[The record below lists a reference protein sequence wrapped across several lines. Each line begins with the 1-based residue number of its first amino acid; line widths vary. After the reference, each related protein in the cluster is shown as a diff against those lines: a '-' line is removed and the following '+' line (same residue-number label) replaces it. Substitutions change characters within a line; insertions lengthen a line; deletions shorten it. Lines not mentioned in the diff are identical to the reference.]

1 MRDFRDA
8 KAMAQTLREA
18 LTAKSVSLTH
28 SESLELVA
36 KVLGFRDWNV
46 LSARIQSEP
55 LPPDTNPLAPDANLD
70 TAIWVAATPAP
81 SGTALPVVPLRDV
94 VLFPHMIAP
103 IYAGRATTKQAVER
117 ATAADKRFLA
127 VTQRLAADDNPTRDA
142 LYSVGVTASVIDAM
156 PLADGTLRL
165 IVNCHQRAAIAHLAE
180 GPFLAAEIKP
190 IEETRGRDPEAFA
203 MSRTVLEKV
212 QARLNINLSSP
223 PYQRLLHITEP
234 GILADAVAPFLS
246 NDVSKRQDLLE
257 TTDVITRLEKIL
269 ALMKTDQQ
277 AA

>member
-8 KAMAQTLREA
+8 KAMAQTLREV

-46 LSARIQSEP
+46 LSARIQSERP
-55 LPPDTNPLAPDANLD
+55 SPDANLE
-70 TAIWVAATPAP
+70 TAIWANHFDAGIVTPA
-81 SGTALPVVPLRDV
+81 GATLPVVPLRDV
-94 VLFPHMIAP
+94 VLFPQMVAP
-103 IYAGRATTKQAVER
+103 IFVGRATTRQAVER
-117 ATAADKRFLA
+117 AVAADRRILA
-127 VTQRLAADDNPTRDA
+127 VTQRLATDDNPNRDA
-142 LYSVGVTASVIDAM
+142 LYGVGLTASVIDVM

-165 IVNCHQRAAIAHLAE
+165 IVKCHDRVAVGHVTE

-190 IEETRGRDPEAFA
+190 IEESRGRDAEAFA
-203 MSRTVLEKV
+203 MSRTMLERF
-212 QARLNINLSSP
+212 QAHLNINLTAQ
-223 PYQRLLHITEP
+223 PYARLLQITEP
-234 GILADAVAPFLS
+234 GMLADAVMPYLS
-246 NDVSKRQDLLE
+246 NDIGKRQDLLE